1 MYFQNRKEYQEKG
14 VGLRNMVNT
23 EIDKIYQLFSDLDLV
38 KNYYKKTP

>member
-23 EIDKIYQLFSDLDLV
+23 EIDKTYQLFLDYLV